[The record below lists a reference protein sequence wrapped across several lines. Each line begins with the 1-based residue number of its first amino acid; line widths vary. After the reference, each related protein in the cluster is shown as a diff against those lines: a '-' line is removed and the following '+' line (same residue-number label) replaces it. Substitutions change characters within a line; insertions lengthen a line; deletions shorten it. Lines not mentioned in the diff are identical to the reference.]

1 MKAFH
6 YQALGADGRR
16 MRGVTYAATAAAV
29 RDRLIEARLHPL
41 AIRPALLQ
49 HKGSLRITGAEA
61 ARLGRDLAQ
70 LMQSG
75 MAIAQA
81 LSLLESR
88 ETAKMAAIVR
98 EVRQKLIAGEPLSKA
113 LEAAG
118 GPSARF
124 LQSLARGGEA
134 SGRQAEVLAAGAA
147 SLGAMD
153 QLRRRLI
160 TLSVYPGFVI
170 AVAFGAIA
178 VYAYAVL
185 PSLEPAFEGLGDGIP
200 AQTQAVLTFGVVV
213 RTLTPILATLIG
225 VATAVLVLSARL
237 RRATTDLLARL
248 LMRGRTSPLR
258 DFVFANLATRLG
270 VMLQAGVPLSPAWRL
285 AREPVGISWLSQT
298 LARQDDRL
306 MEGVRLSDVL
316 RRVPHAPADLLHYIT
331 LGEQSGNVPKALADS
346 AALLAVRAQES
357 IERTLSL
364 LTPLV
369 IVVVGGMVGLI
380 TMMVFQGL
388 LAIGDAVAL

>member
-1 MKAFH
+1 
-6 YQALGADGRR
+6 
-16 MRGVTYAATAAAV
+16 
-29 RDRLIEARLHPL
+29 
-41 AIRPALLQ
+41 
-49 HKGSLRITGAEA
+49 
-61 ARLGRDLAQ
+61 
-70 LMQSG
+70 
-75 MAIAQA
+75 
-81 LSLLESR
+81 
-88 ETAKMAAIVR
+88 MAAIVR

-225 VATAVLVLSARL
+225 LATVALVLSARL
-237 RRATTDLLARL
+237 RRVTTDLLARL

-316 RRVPHAPADLLHYIT
+316 RGVPHTPADLLHYIT
-331 LGEQSGNVPKALADS
+331 LGEQSGQVPKALADS

-357 IERTLSL
+357 IERTLPADPSGDRHRRRDGR
-364 LTPLV
+364 PDHDD
-369 IVVVGGMVGLI
+369 GLPGPAGDRRRGCP
-380 TMMVFQGL
+380 VARPPVAA
-388 LAIGDAVAL
+388 AI

>member
-16 MRGVTYAATAAAV
+16 HRGVSYASTAAAV
-29 RDRLIEARLHPL
+29 RDRLVEARLHPL

-49 HKGSLRITGAEA
+49 RQGALKLTGAEA

-88 ETAKMAAIVR
+88 ETAKMAAVVR

-113 LEAAG
+113 LEAAS

-153 QLRRRLI
+153 HLRRRLI

-200 AQTQAVLTFGVVV
+200 PQTQAVLTLGVVV
-213 RTLTPILATLIG
+213 RALTPILAVLIG
-225 VATAVLVLSARL
+225 VTSAALVLSAPL
-237 RRATTDLLARL
+237 RRFATDILARL
-248 LMRGRTSPLR
+248 LMRGRSSPLR

-270 VMLQAGVPLSPAWRL
+270 VMLQAGVPLAPAWRL
-285 AREPVGISWLSQT
+285 AREPVGIGWLNQS
-298 LARQDDRL
+298 LAQQDGRL

-316 RRVPHAPADLLHYIT
+316 RGVPHTPTDLLHYIA
-331 LGEQSGNVPKALADS
+331 LGEQSGKVPKALEDS
-346 AALLAVRAQES
+346 ATLLAARAQES

-369 IVVVGGMVGLI
+369 IVIVGGMVGLI